1 MFFKKIM
8 KQVSALFKIDFF
20 EWEQWGA
27 YKNVMHVFQGVYQDY
42 SGEKKKIRWEDYG
55 SKGN

>member
-1 MFFKKIM
+1 M
-8 KQVSALFKIDFF
+8 KQVSALFKIDFS

-27 YKNVMHVFQGVYQDY
+27 YKNVMHVFQRVYQDY
-42 SGEKKKIRWEDYG
+42 SGEKKKKWWEDYG